1 MKRYLIGLT
10 LLFALMNT
18 GCGDKEE
25 DKNNF
30 SIIGSWKVTY
40 FWKNNAWHEA
50 GATGGTVDYL
60 IYLFGEDGFSTKSTY
75 IMNERSTYTFEDMV
89 LYIEYPSPIKY
100 DVENQSD
107 STMTWSIQSSN
118 QFIYKLKKQ

>member
-1 MKRYLIGLT
+1 MKRYTILLI
-10 LLFALMNT
+10 LLFALINT
-18 GCGDKEE
+18 GCEDKEE

-30 SIIGSWKVTY
+30 SIIGSWEVTY

-60 IYLFGEDGFSTKSTY
+60 IYRFGEDGISLKSDNISNT
-75 IMNERSTYTFEDMV
+75 RSTYTFEDMV